1 MKKGVV
7 IRTYGDPEITGAIAA
22 ALVPAERVDV
32 ARELH
37 EYLYGVCGGRTRG
50 YYAACIRSARR
61 MYGDNPE
68 TRLPG
73 RIAWG
78 AVGIMCMIW
87 AAFARAIDRLNAW
100 VLGV

>member
-1 MKKGVV
+1 MKKGLV
-7 IRTYGDPEITGAIAA
+7 IRTYGDPEITGAIVAA
-22 ALVPAERVDV
+22 MVPAQTVSV

-50 YYAACIRSARR
+50 YYVACIKSARR

-68 TRLPG
+68 TPMPG

-78 AVGIMCMIW
+78 MVGLVCLIG
-87 AAFARAIDRLNAW
+87 AAFARAFERLNCW